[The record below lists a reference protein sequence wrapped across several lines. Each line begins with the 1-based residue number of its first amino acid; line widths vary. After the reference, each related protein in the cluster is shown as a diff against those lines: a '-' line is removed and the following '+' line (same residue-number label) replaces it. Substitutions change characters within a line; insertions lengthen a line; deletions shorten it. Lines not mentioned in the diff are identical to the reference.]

1 MSKGWY
7 FLWQKPRKKPERTRD
22 CAQKKHRD
30 ARPDLVKAKQA
41 RFYIKFLEREGYVI
55 MPPINPIHEL
65 YADKKG
71 RA

>member
-1 MSKGWY
+1 MAKT
-7 FLWQKPRKKPERTRD
+7 PEETREN
-22 CAQKKHRD
+22 ARLRAKKHRD
-30 ARPDLVKAKQA
+30 ARPDLEKARQA

-65 YADKKG
+65 YADKRG